1 MGQSPSKKHFTL
13 MSSQTAQ
20 PKAHSRMALIS
31 GRLQK
36 MVKMKEHIHMTHF
49 TVTILFCHSK
59 KAILFFS
66 VQTCVGNL
74 V

>member
-36 MVKMKEHIHMTHF
+36 MVKMKEHIHMTQF

-59 KAILFFS
+59 KAILFS